1 MGAQSA
7 AEVDGATPVALSLSY
22 AIRTHTR
29 EWTEWS
35 QWYCAKLDRVVVPV
49 AHEQIASAWT
59 SRAQYVM
66 TCMNAGFVANSKVA
80 IAEKTWA
87 DFETEFAQRCV
98 T

>member
-35 QWYCAKLDRVVVPV
+35 QWYCAKFDRVVVLV
-49 AHEQIASAWT
+49 AH
-59 SRAQYVM
+59 
-66 TCMNAGFVANSKVA
+66 
-80 IAEKTWA
+80 
-87 DFETEFAQRCV
+87 
-98 T
+98 